1 MHPKNK
7 KLCVQYQVELDQVF
21 VKNQT
26 ANSLQDPQIHEGRR
40 RYGRFCR
47 HHHKLPL
54 STYFALT
61 RSLSIGLN
69 WIWPLSAEDS
79 IVIRSINSQQARNQ
93 SFSLLQLLL
102 KINFRASLI
111 IIIINYLYQAL
122 MAD

>member
-54 STYFALT
+54 STYFALA
-61 RSLSIGLN
+61 RSLFRGLN
-69 WIWPLSAEDS
+69 WLWPLSTEDS
-79 IVIRSINSQQARNQ
+79 IVIRFINSQQARNQ

-111 IIIINYLYQAL
+111 IIIINYRYQAL